1 MCHNGI
7 SFLVSMGYQSWSWG
21 QRMKETD
28 TDVVLWR
35 RLSDDYFSSDKI
47 APRTLHH
54 VIIRVG
60 FTNLTSLCHSFGFHE
75 PSITLLFL
83 WVSRIFHHFVIHVG
97 FTNLTSRC
105 HSCGFYEP
113 YITFHSCG
121 FPEPNFTLSLV
132 WGSRTLHHFIILVSF
147 TNLTSLCHSCG
158 FTGSST
164 VLFILKTLT
173 NSHTDIIFQ
182 YKSA

>member
-7 SFLVSMGYQSWSWG
+7 SSLVSMGYHSWSWG

-47 APRTLHH
+47 APQTLHH

-60 FTNLTSLCHSFGFHE
+60 FTNLTSLCYSCGFHE
-75 PSITLLFL
+75 PSITLSFV
-83 WVSRIFHHFVIHVG
+83 WV
-97 FTNLTSRC
+97 
-105 HSCGFYEP
+105 
-113 YITFHSCG
+113 
-121 FPEPNFTLSLV
+121 
-132 WGSRTLHHFIILVSF
+132 SRTLHHFIIRVGF

-158 FTGSST
+158 FHEPYITLSFVWVSRTLPHFITRVSFTNLTSLCHTCGFTGSST
-164 VLFILKTLT
+164 VIFILQTIT
-173 NSHTDIIFQ
+173 NKSHTDIIYQ